1 MTKLPHSYRELKKKD
16 PEYARECLLRTLK
29 ETKNISQTAR
39 LWSCSRNTVKLAIK
53 KEREGNLKD
62 DSRAPH
68 SVWNK
73 SSSEVEERVAK
84 HRKETGYGKRR
95 IARDLGLP
103 EGTARNILS
112 RLKIPTKKYRSF
124 SGKRRK
130 SYDLEKIA
138 PFEELQMDV
147 KEILDKK
154 GLPKEIY
161 QYFQRVKLPL
171 YQWTCIDVKTRIRFL
186 ALSFS
191 NSWTCGRVFI
201 ATIIWWLRTFGIL
214 ARIHIQHDGGK
225 EFSALQEKSFKRAQK
240 YFFDLLGVTRSLIR
254 KGHAEDN
261 AYVERSH
268 RTDDEEFY
276 TLKGLEMKTLK
287 KMLELLSEW
296 IIRYNIKRRHQGL
309 NDLTPLEYLKSIKP
323 EIHPAIALF
332 PPLILD
338 SLETLP
344 LFQTQNIPTY
354 KIDQNVVDYYQVAK
368 IKREFYFLIYERIF
382 FYKMRFEPMFLTGSL
397 AVFIS

>member
-1 MTKLPHSYRELKKKD
+1 MPFKNLERD
-16 PEYARECLLRTLK
+16 K
-29 ETKNISQTAR
+29 EHQPVSQIAR
-39 LWSCSRNTVKLAIK
+39 LWSFSPNTIRLAIEKEK
-53 KEREGNLKD
+53 KGDLKD

-68 SVWNK
+68 FVWNK
-73 SSSEVEERVAK
+73 TPSEIEDKVANL
-84 HRKETGYGKRR
+84 RKETGFGKRR

-103 EGTARNILS
+103 EGTIRNILS
-112 RLKIPTKKYRSF
+112 RLKIPTKRYRSF
-124 SGKRRK
+124 SGQRRK

-161 QYFQRVKLPL
+161 QHFQRVKLPL

-191 NSWTCGRVFI
+191 NSWTAGRVFV

-214 ARIHIQHDGGK
+214 GKIHIQHDGGK
-225 EFSALQEKSFKRAQK
+225 EFSALQEKSFKRAQQC
-240 YFFDLLGVTRSLIR
+240 FFDLLGVTRSLIR
-254 KGHAEDN
+254 KRHAEDN

-276 TLKGLEMKTLK
+276 AQKGLEMKTLK

-296 IIRYNIKRRHQGL
+296 ILRYNIKRRHQGL

-354 KIDQNVVDYYQVAK
+354 KTDQNVVDYYLLPIKLDKTLWFDK
-368 IKREFYFLIYERIF
+368 I
-382 FYKMRFEPMFLTGSL
+382 SN
-397 AVFIS
+397 